1 MSAGALS
8 EVGFQRYPLSRRTA
22 RKGPMASKIR
32 QQCCVCVN
40 ASAHKQILHATC
52 SKGRVEGARRR
63 PAKLLMMGHVRTS
76 VVKELPEEGLAQPPA
91 NVSTTC

>member
-1 MSAGALS
+1 
-8 EVGFQRYPLSRRTA
+8 
-22 RKGPMASKIR
+22 MASKVR

-52 SKGRVEGARRR
+52 SKGGVEGAWRR

-76 VVKELPEEGLAQPPA
+76 VVKERKVWRSPPRMCPRRA
-91 NVSTTC
+91 DLWSTCWRTVP